1 MKATTMKAH
10 IRLSLFS
17 PFRRM
22 KPTIS
27 KADAILK
34 KVDDDDGSCDSSID
48 TFSKL

>member
-34 KVDDDDGSCDSSID
+34 KVDDDGSCDSSID